1 MTTSRSRWPPR
12 ATRVERARLVVLAI
26 LLTNVPWVVWVP
38 VSRTRPPDGP
48 AALLLWALAAV
59 LAVALVLV
67 LWAAV
72 TPRLPPRTRGWLMAG
87 LVATTLALWPV
98 GFAWALPGTQPWA
111 WVAGF
116 TAGVAPLVL
125 RWPAALGVAALL
137 AAAAGVGALA
147 FDGPVVRYL
156 AITLGLAV
164 VTVLMGQVVVWM
176 LRLLVAAEAGR
187 EAEAGLAVS
196 QERLRFA
203 RELHDVLG
211 HRLGVIAL
219 KAELAGE
226 LVDADPGR
234 ARAEAAEI
242 RGLASTT
249 LREVRAAVHGY
260 GTIDLSEQLR
270 AARLVLTSAGVD
282 TELTVDELGL
292 GPAESQLVAAVVREA
307 VTNILRHSDAQHVSI
322 DLTRRA
328 EATTLVIVNDRS
340 RPGSGAPGMG
350 LSGLADRCAPLG
362 ARLRSG
368 PIGDGYQV
376 RVELAG
382 R

>member
-1 MTTSRSRWPPR
+1 MTTSRRRWPPR
-12 ATRVERARLVVLAI
+12 MERVERARLVVLAI
-26 LLTNVPWVVWVP
+26 LLTNVPWVVGLP
-38 VSRTRPPDGP
+38 VLGTRAPTGP
-48 AALLLWALAAV
+48 AVLLLWVLVAV

-72 TPRLPPRTRGWLMAG
+72 TPWLQPRTRGWLMAG
-87 LVATTLALWPV
+87 LVAATLAWWPV
-98 GFAWALPGTQPWA
+98 AFAWALPGAQPWA

-116 TAGVAPLVL
+116 AVGVAPLVL
-125 RWPAALGVAALL
+125 RWPAALGVGALL
-137 AAAAGVGALA
+137 TAAAGAGALV
-147 FDGPVVRYL
+147 FDEPVVRYL
-156 AITLGLAV
+156 AITLGLAA

-226 LVDADPGR
+226 LVDTDPERVRVETAD
-234 ARAEAAEI
+234 I

-328 EATTLVIVNDRS
+328 EAATLVIMNDRP

-368 PIGDGYQV
+368 PVGDGYQV
-376 RVELAG
+376 RVELTG